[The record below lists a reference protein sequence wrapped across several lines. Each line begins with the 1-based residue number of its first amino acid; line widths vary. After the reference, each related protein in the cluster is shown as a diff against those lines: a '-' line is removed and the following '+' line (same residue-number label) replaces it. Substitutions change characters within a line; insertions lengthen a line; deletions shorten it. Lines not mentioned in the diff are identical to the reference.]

1 MNQISNTDEIAPELQ
16 DLHVK
21 LLRKLKKSV
30 VPEKFERALVKY
42 CFAYGGTDDA
52 FEVERYG
59 YKQTS
64 TAVKLRIIK
73 NLVSFSKLLKGE
85 IINRSIILA

>member
-21 LLRKLKKSV
+21 LLRKLRRSV

-42 CFAYGGTDDA
+42 CFYYGGTDDA

-59 YKQTS
+59 YKHS
-64 TAVKLRIIK
+64 SLGVKLRIIK
-73 NLVSFSKLLKGE
+73 NLVRMCRNPRILK
-85 IINRSIILA
+85 IN

>member
-1 MNQISNTDEIAPELQ
+1 MEQISNTDEILPELK

-30 VPEKFERALVKY
+30 VPEKLEKALIKY
-42 CFAYGGTDDA
+42 CFSYGGTDDA

-59 YKQTS
+59 YKQAS

-73 NLVSFSKLLKGE
+73 NLVSQK
-85 IINRSIILA
+85 N